1 MTSSDRVVIVG
12 AGPTGL
18 AVALGLQLQG
28 IPTFVLESEPA
39 LTRDL
44 RAGSFHP
51 PTVEVLDTLG
61 VGQKFRDIGIVVP
74 QWQIRDRK
82 EGVVAQFDLGL
93 LKDETPYPY
102 RLHCEQ
108 FKLTPILYDA
118 LLAAG
123 GTVTFSTAFTGFT
136 QDGDTVTA
144 EADGPNG
151 KERFVGRYLVGCDG
165 GRSAVRK
172 AMGVAFEGFTWPERF
187 LVVSMT
193 EDLSR
198 HGYTGNA
205 YIADPVEWVAIF
217 VMPHLGPPGLW
228 RVVFPTDMNLAEE
241 VVTSP
246 AFCQER
252 LAGFHPQGAPFEIP
266 YVGTYRVHQRV
277 ASDFRNGRVLLA
289 GDAAHVNNP
298 LGAMGLNSGLHDA
311 GNLIAKLAQVYK
323 RTADASLLDRYV
335 RQRRQTNIEYVQA
348 ISIRNKQLLEERAP
362 AIRRQR
368 LDELR
373 VLAADPVR
381 AKEHLMRSSMIASVR
396 RAAAIE

>member
-1 MTSSDRVVIVG
+1 MKHDERVIVVG

-18 AVALGLQLQG
+18 AIALGLQRQG
-28 IPTFVLESEPA
+28 IATLVLESEPA

-51 PTVEVLDTLG
+51 PTMEMLDLLG
-61 VGQKFRDIGIVVP
+61 VGEKFRSIGIKVP
-74 QWQIRDRK
+74 HWQIRDRK
-82 EGVVAQFDLGL
+82 EGVVAQFDLGVL
-93 LKDETPYPY
+93 ADETPYPY

-123 GTVTFSTAFTGFT
+123 GSVRFSTEFTGMT
-136 QDGDTVTA
+136 QDGDGVIA
-144 EADGPNG
+144 EAKGPG
-151 KERFVGRYLVGCDG
+151 GVERFAGRYLVGADG

-172 AMGVAFEGFTWPERF
+172 AMGVEFEGFTWPERF

-193 EDLSR
+193 DDLAPL
-198 HGYTGNA
+198 GYTGNA

-228 RVVFPTDMNLAEE
+228 RVVFPTDTAIPEE
-241 VVTSP
+241 VVTSD

-252 LAGFHPQGAPFEIP
+252 LRGFLPKSQRFEIP
-266 YVGTYRVHQRV
+266 YASTYRVHQRV
-277 ASDFRNGRVLLA
+277 AKDFRHGRVLLA

-311 GNLIAKLAQVYK
+311 LNLVEKLGAVFK
-323 RTADASLLDRYV
+323 GDAEDALLDRYV

-348 ISIRNKQLLEERAP
+348 GSIRNKQLLEERDP
-362 AIRRQR
+362 AVRRQR
-368 LDELR
+368 LDEVR
-373 VLAADPVR
+373 ATAADPVK
-381 AKEHLMRSSMIASVR
+381 AKAHLMRTSMIASVR
-396 RAAAIE
+396 RAAAIA